1 MTNTIRKVYIKRDFD
16 QNIEIKDSWYF
27 DKIVKLG
34 CQDNIYADRILFNLQ
49 VSSLL
54 SINFMNSWTKQN
66 LWAFSAEGSANVHP
80 LHLWINIGDAKRV
93 LMWIAQRKCHTRVT
107 MRFDTIYRVG
117 VIGESKIVNLL
128 LGGDLGEEP
137 VFITT
142 FMKRQLKF
150 KKKKI
155 KVELW

>member
-1 MTNTIRKVYIKRDFD
+1 
-16 QNIEIKDSWYF
+16 
-27 DKIVKLG
+27 
-34 CQDNIYADRILFNLQ
+34 
-49 VSSLL
+49 
-54 SINFMNSWTKQN
+54 
-66 LWAFSAEGSANVHP
+66 
-80 LHLWINIGDAKRV
+80 
-93 LMWIAQRKCHTRVT
+93 

-128 LGGDLGEEP
+128 LGGDLGDDP

>member
-1 MTNTIRKVYIKRDFD
+1 
-16 QNIEIKDSWYF
+16 
-27 DKIVKLG
+27 
-34 CQDNIYADRILFNLQ
+34 
-49 VSSLL
+49 
-54 SINFMNSWTKQN
+54 
-66 LWAFSAEGSANVHP
+66 
-80 LHLWINIGDAKRV
+80 
-93 LMWIAQRKCHTRVT
+93 

-128 LGGDLGEEP
+128 LGGDLGEKP